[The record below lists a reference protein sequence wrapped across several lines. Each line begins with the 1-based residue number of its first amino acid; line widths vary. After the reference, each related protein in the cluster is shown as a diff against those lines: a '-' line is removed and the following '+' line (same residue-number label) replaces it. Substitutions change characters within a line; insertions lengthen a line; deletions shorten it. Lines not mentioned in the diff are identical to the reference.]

1 MSIYVAIYIADI
13 RTPWVR
19 SLKEKRG
26 IIKPVTEKLKVRFPV
41 SVARLDGLNEH
52 AWERVGVSAISA
64 DGVWLEGL
72 LERVHSFVCAQGSY
86 EVEVVSR
93 SVEIWDL

>member
-1 MSIYVAIYIADI
+1 MIYIAIYIADI
-13 RTPWVR
+13 RTPWVK

-26 IIKPVTEKLKVRFPV
+26 LIKPVVEKLKVRLPV

-52 AWERVGVSAISA
+52 HWERVGVSAISA

-72 LERVHSFVCAQGSY
+72 LERVHGFVCSQGSF
-86 EVEVVSR
+86 EVEVVSS
-93 SVEIWDL
+93 SVEIWDV

>member
-13 RTPWVR
+13 RTPWVK
-19 SLKEKRG
+19 SLKEKRR
-26 IIKPVTEKLKVRFPV
+26 IVKPVVEKLKVRLPV
-41 SVARLDGLNEH
+41 SVARLDGLNDYT
-52 AWERVGVSAISA
+52 WERVGVSAISA

-86 EVEVVSR
+86 EVQVVSS
-93 SVEIWDL
+93 SVEVWDV